1 MNRLIFSLFTY
12 CSGFFRFI
20 EAGGGTGN
28 VAVFM
33 AEQLNH
39 TNAEVVYLDFS
50 LESTKIAEKRAR
62 ARSIKNIV
70 FVKDSIENIQ
80 YLGLG
85 LFDVLNSSG
94 VLHHLISPLLGLKV
108 LKDIIVE
115 KGKIIMMLYATY
127 GRRAVYQMQNI
138 FRLVNDEAF
147 ADMKFE
153 LKSANRILS
162 KLPKSNWFEKT
173 SFDLG
178 IGDHK
183 LGDIGIYDLLLH
195 KRDVS
200 FNFPNLF
207 EWLRNAGLHFTELAF
222 PSERYLLKVNY
233 VISDIIL
240 KTTLFRL
247 ERSTQFHITELLHG
261 KVIKHSFYAT
271 KQSDPLPN
279 LCDSSNILYVYG
291 NPHGLREAIDSRT
304 NYAQFGNETYFR
316 AYLSEKFVIQDKT
329 TYKTLPYNELPST
342 VQKLVISF
350 KSSNFTNL
358 LLDRLVNSNKG
369 VKLSKLFSD
378 YSLASNSKKSRPQF
392 LIKEFYE
399 AVKDADLFLIKK
411 EHILPFPK
419 TIFNQLYKITSIM
432 YP

>member
-1 MNRLIFSLFTY
+1 M
-12 CSGFFRFI
+12 G
-20 EAGGGTGN
+20 
-28 VAVFM
+28 
-33 AEQLNH
+33 EQLNH
-39 TNAEVVYLDFS
+39 TNAEIVYLDFS
-50 LESTKIAEKRAR
+50 LESVKIAQKRAR

-70 FVKDSIENIQ
+70 FIKDSIENIR

-94 VLHHLISPLLGLKV
+94 VLHHLISPILGLKI
-108 LKDIIVE
+108 LKDILVKE
-115 KGKIIMMLYATY
+115 GKLVMMLYATY
-127 GRRAVYQMQNI
+127 GRTAVYQMQNI
-138 FRLVNDEAF
+138 FQLVNDETF
-147 ADMKFE
+147 ADIKFE
-153 LKSANRILS
+153 LKNANCILS

-173 SFDLG
+173 SLDLG

-200 FNFPNLF
+200 FNFPTLF

-233 VISDIIL
+233 VFSDIIL
-240 KTTLFRL
+240 KTKLFRL
-247 ERSTQFHITELLHG
+247 GLSSQFHITELLHG

-271 KQSDPLPN
+271 KRSEPLNN

-291 NPHGLREAIDSRT
+291 NPHGLREAIDSSR
-304 NYAQFGNETYFR
+304 NYKQFGNDTYFR
-316 AYLSEKFVIQDKT
+316 AHLSEKFVIQDKT
-329 TYKTLPYNELPST
+329 TSRTLPYNELPSAN
-342 VQKLVISF
+342 QKLVISF
-350 KSSNFTNL
+350 KSSNFTNIL
-358 LLDRLVNSNKG
+358 LARLVNSNKG
-369 VKLSKLFSD
+369 VKLSRLFLE
-378 YSLASNSKKSRPQF
+378 YSLSSNSTKSQPQ
-392 LIKEFYE
+392 LLLKELYE

-419 TIFNQLYKITSIM
+419 TAFTQLYKITSNM